1 MDAFLFWRVLE
12 MTKKRIA
19 LSGGF
24 DPIHVGHIRMIKEAA
39 NHGDVVIFL
48 NTDNWLER
56 KKGYIFMPFKER
68 KEILNSIKF
77 VSEVYA
83 AKDEDNSVCES
94 LFEHVPD
101 LFGNGGDRKNDN
113 TPEIQTCKKLG
124 IELLWNLGGGKI
136 QSSSDLVG
144 RSKLRND

>member
-1 MDAFLFWRVLE
+1 MDKV
-12 MTKKRIA
+12 IA

-24 DPIHVGHIRMIKEAA
+24 DPIHVGHVRMIKDAA
-39 NHGDVVIFL
+39 NHGKVIIFL
-48 NTDNWLER
+48 NTDEWLER
-56 KKGYIFMPFKER
+56 KKGYVFMPFRER
-68 KEILNSIKF
+68 KEILNSIKW

-83 AKDEDNSVCES
+83 AKDEDNSVCDS
-94 LFEHVPD
+94 LFDHVPD
-101 LFGNGGDRKNDN
+101 YFGNGGDRKNNN

-124 IELLWNLGGGKI
+124 IDLVWNLGGEKI

>member
-1 MDAFLFWRVLE
+1 MS
-12 MTKKRIA
+12 KKVIA

-24 DPIHVGHIRMIKEAA
+24 DPIHVGHVRMIREAA
-39 NHGDVVIFL
+39 DHGDVIVFV
-48 NTDNWLER
+48 NSDEWLMR
-56 KKGYIFMPFKER
+56 KKGYVFMPFKER
-68 KEILNSIKF
+68 KEIVMSIKG
-77 VSEVYA
+77 VTKVVK
-83 AKDEDNSVCES
+83 AKDDDDSVCSS

-101 LFGNGGDRKNDN
+101 IFGNGGDRKNNN

-124 IELLWNLGGGKI
+124 IDLMWNLGGGKI

>member
-1 MDAFLFWRVLE
+1 MLLGV
-12 MTKKRIA
+12 
-19 LSGGF
+19 S
-24 DPIHVGHIRMIKEAA
+24 
-39 NHGDVVIFL
+39 DVA
-48 NTDNWLER
+48 
-56 KKGYIFMPFKER
+56 K
-68 KEILNSIKF
+68 
-77 VSEVYA
+77 